1 MKRKLMLLLTCL
13 FVGIGLVTAQITKVT
28 GTVISEEDGLPV
40 VGASILVKGTTVGT
54 VTDMDGKF
62 TLSNVPS
69 SAKTLVVSFIGM
81 ATQEVPVKANLNVV
95 LKSDTE
101 QLEEVMVVAYGTAKK
116 SAFTGSAATIKNE
129 KIATRQTSNVTNAL
143 AGQVAGVQTTSNN
156 GQPGKDAEV
165 RIRGIGSISASNKPL
180 YVVDGVPYD
189 GEISAISTSDIESM
203 TVLKDAASN
212 ALYGARGAN
221 GVILITTKRGKSG
234 EARVTFDAKWG
245 VNKRGV
251 PNYETI
257 TDPATFYEL
266 NYSSIYNADLKGYAA
281 AGDLAK
287 ANAYANQ
294 AMLSSTYLGYQVYSI
309 PQGQQLIGMDGK
321 LNPNA
326 TLGYSDGTYYYTP
339 DNWSDEIFEN
349 NLRQE
354 YNLSISGATEKMNY
368 YMSAGYLDDKGIVP
382 NSGFQRYSARL
393 KADYQVKPW
402 LKMGGN
408 VSFTHYDSR
417 EQDTEGGTS
426 NANIFYASNIMGAI
440 YPMYVRDAQGNIMVD
455 NRGFLRYDYGKPG
468 QDSNGSRNTIP
479 NANPL
484 ASYMLDKMKYSGDVV
499 SGKWSADID
508 IWNGIKAKV
517 NIGVD
522 VNNVRATEMVNPFY
536 GQYSETSGVGGLIGV
551 SSERTFSV
559 NQQYLL
565 TYNKT
570 FNDVHNVD
578 ILAGHESYDY
588 KYQYLYGQREKLYDP
603 NVPELGN
610 GIMNQSNNSY
620 SRNYATEGWLFRA
633 QYDYD
638 GRYFV
643 SASFRRDASSCFHP
657 DNRWGNFWSVGAGW
671 LLSKEKFLENQSWI
685 DMLKFKISY
694 GLQGNDNLM
703 FQGGLYRNYYP
714 YQDQYTL
721 ANSNG
726 DFSTSLYYK
735 GNKEITWET
744 SHSFNT
750 GFDFAFWGGKL
761 GGSVEY
767 FSRKTTDMLYFK
779 PVAASMGYS
788 RFPENVGS
796 MVNRG
801 VELDLYSNIIEN
813 KNFSWNVNFNLTTHF
828 KNKVL
833 ELSPELNG
841 QLIDGARIYREDES
855 MYQLYLPKYV
865 GVDSETGESLWAL
878 VTPDENGNTVTKSYS
893 VASENRFASGDILPK
908 VYGGFGTSV
917 TAYGFDLSVSFAY
930 QLGGRILDYT
940 YQGLMDVAAT
950 GSALHKDMLKAW
962 TPENKNTDVPR
973 MNINDQYTNRLTD
986 RFLTSSDYLSLQNIT
1001 LGYTL
1006 PKSLT
1011 RKMQI
1016 DGVRVFFVADNVALL
1031 TARKGLDPR
1040 QGYVAADNVYSPIRT
1055 ISGGISLNF

>member
-81 ATQEVPVKANLNVV
+81 ATQEVPVKANLNIV

-245 VNKRGV
+245 INKRGV

-326 TLGYSDGTYYYTP
+326 TLGYSDGIYYYTP

-402 LKMGGN
+402 LKMEGN

-813 KNFSWNVNFNLTTHF
+813 KNLSWNVNFNLTHF

>member
-1 MKRKLMLLLTCL
+1 MESQELSIKSEMN
-13 FVGIGLVTAQITKVT
+13 
-28 GTVISEEDGLPV
+28 VILH
-40 VGASILVKGTTVGT
+40 
-54 VTDMDGKF
+54 
-62 TLSNVPS
+62 
-69 SAKTLVVSFIGM
+69 
-81 ATQEVPVKANLNVV
+81 
-95 LKSDTE
+95 SDAE
-101 QLEEVMVVAYGTAKK
+101 QLDEVMVVAYGTAKK

-129 KIATRQTSNVTNAL
+129 KITSRQTSNVTNAL
-143 AGQVAGVQTTSNN
+143 AGQVAGVQTTSNT

-221 GVILITTKRGKSG
+221 GVILITTKRGQTG
-234 EARVTFDAKWG
+234 DARVTFDAKWG

-251 PNYETI
+251 PSYETI
-257 TDPATFYEL
+257 TDPGKFYEMS
-266 NYSSIYNADLKGYAA
+266 YSAIYNGDLKGYAA
-281 AGDLAK
+281 AGDLVN

-294 AMLSSTYLGYQVYSI
+294 AMLSSKYLGYQVFTI
-309 PQGQQLIGMDGK
+309 PNGEQLIGMDGK

-326 TLGYSDGTYYYTP
+326 TLGYSDGTYYYRP
-339 DNWSDEIFEN
+339 DNWSDELFEN
-349 NLRQE
+349 NTRQE
-354 YNLSISGATEKMNY
+354 YNLSVSGANDKMNY
-368 YMSAGYLDDKGIVP
+368 YMSAGYLDDQGIVP

-408 VSFTHYDSR
+408 ISFTHYDSR

-426 NANIFYASNIMGAI
+426 NANAFYAANIMGAI
-440 YPMYVRDAQGNIMVD
+440 YPMYIRDAAGNIMTD
-455 NRGFLRYDYGKPG
+455 DRGYLRYDYGS
-468 QDSNGSRNTIP
+468 DTNFSRENVIP

-484 ASYMLDKMKYSGDVV
+484 ASYMLDMMKYSGDVV
-499 SGKWSADID
+499 SGKWFADID
-508 IWNGIKAKV
+508 IWGGIKAKI

-522 VNNVRATEMVNPFY
+522 ANNVRSSNMVNPFY
-536 GQYSETSGVGGLIGV
+536 GQYSETSGVGGLI
-551 SSERTFSV
+551 SLTSERTFST

-570 FNDVHNVD
+570 FNDVHNLDV
-578 ILAGHESYDY
+578 LAGHENYNY
-588 KYQYLYGQREKLYDP
+588 KYQYIYGSREKIYNPD
-603 NVPELGN
+603 VPELNN
-610 GIMNQSNNSY
+610 GILNQNNASY
-620 SRNYATEGWLFRA
+620 TNSYATEGWLFRV

-638 GRYFV
+638 GKYFG
-643 SASFRRDASSCFHP
+643 SASYRRDASSAFHP

-671 LLSKEKFLENQSWI
+671 LMNKEAFLENQKWI

-703 FQGGLYRNYYP
+703 YEGGLYRNYYP
-714 YQDQYTL
+714 YKDQYTL

-735 GNKEITWET
+735 GNPDITWET

-750 GFDFAFWGGKL
+750 GFDFTFWGGKL
-761 GGSVEY
+761 SGAVEY

-779 PVAASMGYS
+779 PVAPSMGYS

-801 VELDLYSNIIEN
+801 VELDLSSSLINT
-813 KNFSWNVNFNLTTHF
+813 KNFTWDITLNLTHF

-833 ELSPELNG
+833 ELAPELNG
-841 QLIDGARIYREDES
+841 QLIDGSRIYREGES

-865 GVDSETGESLWAL
+865 GVNPETGESQWAL
-878 VTPDENGNTVTKSYS
+878 TEPNAAGETVTTSYS
-893 VASENRFASGDILPK
+893 EAASNRFATGDILPK
-908 VYGGFGTSV
+908 VYGGFGTSL
-917 TAYGFDLSVSFAY
+917 TFHGFDFSIVFAY

-940 YQGLMDVAAT
+940 YQDLMGVDAT
-950 GSALHKDMLKAW
+950 GKAMHVDMLNAW
-962 TPENKNTDVPR
+962 TSENKNTNVPR
-973 MNINDQYTNRLTD
+973 MNVKDLYTNNLSD
-986 RFLTSSDYLSLQNIT
+986 RWLTSSDYLSLQNIT
-1001 LGYTL
+1001 FGYTL

-1011 RKMQI
+1011 RKLQI
-1016 DGVRVFFVADNVALL
+1016 DGIRLYFVADNVALL

>member
-1 MKRKLMLLLTCL
+1 MKRKLMLLMTFL
-13 FVGIGLVTAQITKVT
+13 FIGIGLVTAQVSKVT
-28 GTVISEEDGLPV
+28 GVVTSEEEGLPV
-40 VGASILVKGTTVGT
+40 VGASVLVKGTTIGT

-62 TLSNVPS
+62 TLTNVPS
-69 SAKTLVVSFIGM
+69 SAKTLVISFIGM
-81 ATQEVPVKANLNVV
+81 KSQELNIKSEVNIV
-95 LKSDTE
+95 LHSDTE

-129 KIATRQTSNVTNAL
+129 KITSRQTSNVTNAL
-143 AGQVAGVQTTSNN
+143 AGQVAGVQTTSNT

-221 GVILITTKRGKSG
+221 GVILITTKRGQTG
-234 EARVTFDAKWG
+234 DARVTFDAKWG

-251 PNYETI
+251 PSYETI
-257 TDPATFYEL
+257 TDPGKFYEMS
-266 NYSSIYNADLKGYAA
+266 YSAIYNGDLKGYAA
-281 AGDLAK
+281 AGDLVN

-294 AMLSSTYLGYQVYSI
+294 AMLSSKYLGYQVFTI
-309 PQGQQLIGMDGK
+309 PNGEQLMGMDGK

-326 TLGYSDGTYYYTP
+326 TLGYSDGTYYYRP
-339 DNWSDEIFEN
+339 DNWSDELFEN
-349 NLRQE
+349 NTRQE
-354 YNLSISGATEKMNY
+354 YNLSVSGANDKMNY
-368 YMSAGYLDDKGIVP
+368 YMSAGYLDDQGIVP

-408 VSFTHYDSR
+408 ISFTHYDSR

-426 NANIFYASNIMGAI
+426 NANAFYAANIMGAI
-440 YPMYVRDAQGNIMVD
+440 YPMYIRDAAGNIMTD
-455 NRGFLRYDYGKPG
+455 DRGYLRYDYGS
-468 QDSNGSRNTIP
+468 DTNFSRENVIP

-484 ASYMLDKMKYSGDVV
+484 ASYMLDMMKYSGDVV
-499 SGKWSADID
+499 SGKWFADID
-508 IWNGIKAKV
+508 IWGGIKAKI

-522 VNNVRATEMVNPFY
+522 ANNVRSSNMVNPFY
-536 GQYSETSGVGGLIGV
+536 GQYSETSGVGGLI
-551 SSERTFSV
+551 SLTSERTFST

-570 FNDVHNVD
+570 FNDVHNLDV
-578 ILAGHESYDY
+578 LAGHENYNY
-588 KYQYLYGQREKLYDP
+588 KYQYIYGSREKIYNPD
-603 NVPELGN
+603 VPELNN
-610 GIMNQSNNSY
+610 GILNQNNASY
-620 SRNYATEGWLFRA
+620 TNSYATEGWLFRV

-638 GRYFV
+638 GKYFG
-643 SASFRRDASSCFHP
+643 SASYRRDASSAFHP

-671 LLSKEKFLENQSWI
+671 LMNKEAFLENLKWI

-703 FQGGLYRNYYP
+703 YEGGLYRNYYP
-714 YQDQYTL
+714 YKDQYTL

-735 GNKEITWET
+735 GNPDITWET

-750 GFDFAFWGGKL
+750 GFDFTFWGGKL
-761 GGSVEY
+761 SGAVEY

-779 PVAASMGYS
+779 PVAPSMGYS

-801 VELDLYSNIIEN
+801 VELDLSSSLINT
-813 KNFSWNVNFNLTTHF
+813 KNFTWDITLNLTHF

-833 ELSPELNG
+833 ELAPELNG
-841 QLIDGARIYREDES
+841 QLIDGSRIYREGES

-865 GVDSETGESLWAL
+865 GVNPETGESQWAL
-878 VTPDENGNTVTKSYS
+878 TEPNAAGETVTTSYS
-893 VASENRFASGDILPK
+893 EAASNRFATGDILPK
-908 VYGGFGTSV
+908 VYGGFGTSL
-917 TAYGFDLSVSFAY
+917 TFHGFDFSIVFAY

-940 YQGLMDVAAT
+940 YQDLMGVDAT
-950 GSALHKDMLKAW
+950 GKAMHVDMLNAW
-962 TPENKNTDVPR
+962 TSENKNTNVPR
-973 MNINDQYTNRLTD
+973 MNVKDLYTNNLSD
-986 RFLTSSDYLSLQNIT
+986 RWLTSSDYLSLQNIT
-1001 LGYTL
+1001 FGYTL

-1011 RKMQI
+1011 RKLQI
-1016 DGVRVFFVADNVALL
+1016 DGIRLYFVADNVALL